1 MGLEKILGM
10 GPVRSQYRDQQ
21 AQFLKQM
28 GNQSG
33 AFQNRLG
40 RSTSAVNR
48 FDPMYQ
54 AAVRARVN
62 TLQQDPYASEQD
74 ALTLASA
81 AGRNADQYGVARGNL
96 ARMLARRG
104 IGGGIE
110 AGALGNLEAARMGD
124 MAQART
130 QTALARLAQ
139 RNANQQEAV
148 GLLGGVN
155 QYYTGQEGANLAG
168 LTGLYGNLSSGYGNL
183 AAQDEAAQMA
193 ARQQMMG
200 LIGGAASAFGGNMG
214 MGARPQISQGMTPYQ
229 EAPPPA
235 FLTGQVGSLGAG
247 YTPNVLATGGYDD
260 PYAPRPRRWNFMN
273 SIYRSL
279 GIR

>member
-1 MGLEKILGM
+1 
-10 GPVRSQYRDQQ
+10 
-21 AQFLKQM
+21 
-28 GNQSG
+28 
-33 AFQNRLG
+33 
-40 RSTSAVNR
+40 
-48 FDPMYQ
+48 MYQ

-130 QTALARLAQ
+130 TTALARLAQ
-139 RNANQQEAV
+139 RNQNQQEAV
-148 GLLGGVN
+148 SLLGGAN

-168 LTGLYGNLSSGYGNL
+168 LQGLYGNLSGGYGNL

-193 ARQQMMG
+193 ARAQMMG
-200 LIGGAASAFGGNMG
+200 LIGSAASAFGGNMG
-214 MGARPQISQGMTPYQ
+214 MAARPAVSGGMTPYQ
-229 EAPPPA
+229 EAGPPA
-235 FLTGQVGSLGAG
+235 YLGSPGAG
-247 YTPNVLATGGYDD
+247 YTTNQLATGGYED
-260 PYAPRPRRWNFMN
+260 PYAPRVRRQGWAERVFG
-273 SIYRSL
+273 RW
-279 GIR
+279 